1 MKRNKIYL
9 LEKHVPFGFL
19 GCFLLIVVGRLL
31 EFSKIR
37 SLWISK
43 TGVAKSSF
51 FGWQLFYRVS
61 TGYKLISEMRQ
72 SRDSSVI
79 KNQNFDEQ
87 NRLLIRTIQK
97 EQFSFPFS
105 GEEIFDYLIIGS
117 GPGGMASARELIR
130 SGLNVLIIEA
140 GSGENIQGTQQSLEE
155 VMDSRWECFGKSYL
169 KSDLNISILQGRGLG
184 GSSAIS
190 GMIIHRLSDESL
202 SALIEYFAEKEVF
215 FDAEKYRRC
224 EDSWIDALH
233 VSSSKKLYSGA
244 MESSY
249 LREMRTMSRAILGCK
264 DTGMCQL
271 GCPNSGKNSLDQ
283 TLYRELQGLGCKFL
297 FKHKA
302 AIKFSSFDGCVV
314 NVTSI
319 DDNYQHSL
327 RPKYGVFLAAGA
339 ISSPKIVRSSGL
351 NRKEVGSNLRLN
363 FGPSAA
369 FLYPRP
375 KIEIERFL
383 MGIELFGE
391 HNIKYAS
398 QSIPKEMFLARLWPF
413 SKEPRQEF
421 QEIDKWS
428 IWTAS
433 FASDGK
439 GFINTK
445 TRTSNLGEFS
455 LSDFDFERFRIAR
468 QTLEQIGY
476 DFGAQRIINLSSVGS
491 SHLFG
496 TLSTCGP
503 FIYSKT
509 KLNENPKTFSRL
521 TCVDASIIPMATGIN
536 PILTILTVSSL
547 ITQQVLAEDLK
558 NQLKIL

>member
-1 MKRNKIYL
+1 MKQSKVNL
-9 LEKHVPFGFL
+9 LEKHVPLGIF
-19 GCFLLIVVGRLL
+19 GCFVLIVFGRLL
-31 EFSKIR
+31 EFSRIR

-43 TGVAKSSF
+43 TGVAKSNS

-72 SRDSSVI
+72 SRDSLVM

-87 NRLLIRTIQK
+87 NHSPVRTIQK
-97 EQFSFPFS
+97 AQVSFPFS

-117 GPGGMASARELIR
+117 GPGGLASARELIR

-155 VMDSRWECFGKSYL
+155 VMDSRWEGFGKSYI
-169 KSDLNISILQGRGLG
+169 KGDPNISILQGKGLG

-202 SALIEYFAEKEVF
+202 SALIEYFGEKKVF

-224 EDSWIDALH
+224 EDDWIDALH
-233 VSSSKKLYSGA
+233 VSSSKELYPGALKSG
-244 MESSY
+244 Y
-249 LREMRTMSRAILGCK
+249 LREMRTMPRAVLGCK

-283 TLYRELQGLGCKFL
+283 TLYRELQDLGCKFL

-302 AIKFSSFDGCVV
+302 VVNFSKFDECLV

-319 DDNYQHSL
+319 DDNFQYSL

-351 NRKEVGSNLRLN
+351 IRKEVGCNLKLN

-369 FLYPRP
+369 FLYPRT
-375 KIEIERFL
+375 KIEIEQFL

-391 HNIKYAS
+391 HEIKYAS
-398 QSIPKEMFLARLWPF
+398 QSIPREMFRARLWPF
-413 SKEPRQEF
+413 SKEPRREF
-421 QEIDKWS
+421 QEIDRWS

-439 GFINTK
+439 GSINPK

-455 LSDFDFERFRIAR
+455 LSDLDFERFRIAR
-468 QTLEQIGY
+468 QTLEQIGC
-476 DFGAQRIINLSSVGS
+476 DFGAERIINLSSVGA

-503 FIYSKT
+503 FIYSKN
-509 KLNENPKTFSRL
+509 KIDENLKTLFRL
-521 TCVDASIIPMATGIN
+521 TCVDASIIPLATGVN

-558 NQLKIL
+558 N